1 MADNNSP
8 LYINPVLS
16 AVAIKFR
23 QKGFIADTVMPR
35 MQVDKM
41 EFIHLKDRM
50 KDWIS
55 PTSSL
60 VGRASK
66 PHNISPAFQDATTMS
81 TQNQGLDEGVP
92 NQDQMNGPNESA
104 MARATQHI
112 MGKIEIGREIRVATI
127 FDTAAYFDGGE
138 TLTTTGQFSHASSD
152 PVAQILAELD
162 ACFLRPNILVMSQE
176 VWAKVRAHAKVLM
189 AIYGALKTNGLA
201 TREQFAALLEVDQLI
216 IGGGWYNSAAK
227 GQTPNQTRIWPK
239 ICAGIHLGQSGG
251 PDSGNTWG
259 YTAQFGPRVAG
270 TIVDPDIGM
279 FGGVRVRAG
288 ESVIEVPA
296 ETSFGF
302 LFKDAIA

>member
-8 LYINPVLS
+8 LYINPVLT

-41 EFIHLKDRM
+41 EFIHLKDRLQ
-50 KDWIS
+50 DWIS
-55 PTSSL
+55 PTSTL
-60 VGRASK
+60 VGRASR
-66 PHNISPAFQDATTMS
+66 PHNISPALQDSVTMA

-104 MARATQHI
+104 MGRATQHV
-112 MGKIEIGREIRVATI
+112 MGKIEISREIRVANI
-127 FDTAAYFDGGE
+127 FNTSANFAGGD
-138 TLTTTGQFSHASSD
+138 TLTGSGQFSNSSSD
-152 PVAQILAELD
+152 PVAQIMAELD
-162 ACFLRPNILVMSQE
+162 ACFMRPNILIMSYE

-189 AIYGALKTNGLA
+189 AIFGALKTNGLA
-201 TREQFAALLEVDQLI
+201 TREQLAALLEVDQI
-216 IGGGWYNSAAK
+216 VIGGGWYNSAEK

-239 ICAGIHLGQSGG
+239 VLAGIYLGQSGG

-259 YTAQFGPRVAG
+259 YTAQFGQRVAG
-270 TIVDPDIGM
+270 TIIDPDIGL

-288 ESVIEVPA
+288 ESVVEVPA